1 MPAGAE
7 PTCLRGIPEGDW
19 PRIPDGAEQR
29 CGWRAMVPEGYGG
42 ARTSPPRDRTSPPRN
57 DVGAIAPGWRGTVV
71 CDASSEGCSEPC
83 YAV

>member
-42 ARTSPPRDRTSPPRN
+42 ARTSPPRN
-57 DVGAIAPGWRGTVV
+57 DVGAITPGRDTVV

-83 YAV
+83 